1 MAASALRPGD
11 PERVA
16 LHLWSVAHGMV
27 SLELNR
33 QLPEIGAAED
43 LYLAAL
49 TYAITPFLPE

>member
-1 MAASALRPGD
+1 
-11 PERVA
+11 
-16 LHLWSVAHGMV
+16 VAHGMV